1 MSARSRRMHGS
12 MGSSWDNADYSSDG
26 ASIHTA
32 SDDVESDASLEQS
45 QDEMLQEYT
54 DKATPLLSQSTGP
67 SVPQSHEAATSTPT
81 RATARHSQMASS
93 QTTPRNNSARSSPRS
108 SEPSL
113 IMPRASVSGSLNSLM
128 EGYASGTPTRNSQP
142 RSRSQRQPSSRK
154 SPVTSSK
161 MANRRS
167 SKTNH
172 APEEQEE
179 LGPWHYVHMFYL
191 NLALPLLAYLWDI
204 FGYANRH
211 FFKPI
216 LSVALAVAII
226 LFGLRMASSV
236 VYSKISTALAPVC
249 LVPGSS
255 YLFSMCATLSSEN
268 QANFEEL
275 INVQSHFEDIL
286 DASND
291 ASDLPATIK
300 DSQMAIRDL
309 RTLVRHSQLPSRH
322 QLDMEFENF
331 VATASE
337 ASTDLSRYNARIG
350 AVVDRIINTNTWTM
364 NVLRGIE
371 SDDKSI
377 GAVGRIYNAM
387 TGAFVSAP
395 PTLEQRI
402 FDQYVLHVN
411 RDKEEIGSLIRT
423 AQALLAVL
431 TNMDER
437 LDTIYS
443 IAMGDDI
450 AIRKKQDELL
460 SHLWTKLGGNSVSVK
475 ANNRKLN
482 LLENVSIYRRRALK
496 HVSETLLKLQGIQA
510 ELETLHEGVSAPDVL
525 GYRDSLPVAYH
536 VDLIQ
541 RGVERL
547 SAARGDARRIES
559 KQIRKLMHGSKDDE
573 GVRELPAGR
582 STPLVT
588 AKGV

>member
-1 MSARSRRMHGS
+1 
-12 MGSSWDNADYSSDG
+12 MGSSWGDADYSSDG

-32 SDDVESDASLEQS
+32 SDDGESEGSLEES
-45 QDEMLQEYT
+45 QDEMLREYT
-54 DKATPLLSQSTGP
+54 DKATPLLSKSTRP

-81 RATARHSQMASS
+81 RATARHSQMGSS

-108 SEPSL
+108 AEPSL
-113 IMPRASVSGSLNSLM
+113 IMPRASVNDSLNGLM
-128 EGYASGTPTRNSQP
+128 ENYANGTPTRNAQL
-142 RSRSQRQPSSRK
+142 RNRNQRQQSLRKSSITSPKMSSRG
-154 SPVTSSK
+154 SS
-161 MANRRS
+161 R
-167 SKTNH
+167 TNH
-172 APEEQEE
+172 PPNEQE
-179 LGPWHYVHMFYL
+179 LGPWYYVNMVYQ
-191 NLALPLLAYLWDI
+191 NVALPFLAYLWDI

-216 LSVALAVAII
+216 LSVALAVGII
-226 LFGLRMASSV
+226 LFGLQMASTA

-255 YLFSMCATLSSEN
+255 YLFSMCAPSSGEN

-286 DASND
+286 DASKD

-309 RTLVRHSQLPSRH
+309 RILVRHSQLPSRH
-322 QLDMEFENF
+322 QLDMEFEDF

-350 AVVDRIINTNTWTM
+350 AVVDRVINTNTWTM
-364 NVLRGIE
+364 NVLRDIE

-387 TGAFVSAP
+387 TGAFVTTP

-402 FDQYVLHVN
+402 FDQYVLHIN
-411 RDKEEIGSLIRT
+411 RDKDEIGGLIHT

-437 LDTIYS
+437 LDTIHS
-443 IAMGDDI
+443 IAVGDDN

-460 SHLWTKLGGNSVSVK
+460 AHLWTKLGGNSASVK
-475 ANNRKLN
+475 ANNKKLS
-482 LLENVSIYRRRALK
+482 LLENVSVYRRRALK
-496 HVSETLLKLQGIQA
+496 HVSETLLKLQEIQA
-510 ELETLHEGVSAPDVL
+510 ELETLHEGVSAPEVL

-559 KQIRKLMHGSKDDE
+559 DQIRKLIHGSQGDE
-573 GVRELPAGR
+573 GVKELPAGR

-588 AKGV
+588 VNVA